1 MIIRGKTVSYKY
13 LKYPSLTR
21 MKNTKQ
27 PTAIAY
33 SVSKWAVRG
42 LTQATAVELAPHQIN
57 VRSRFIRDKAW
68 ENTDLATG

>member
-1 MIIRGKTVSYKY
+1 MITPKKTVPVK
-13 LKYPSLTR
+13 KHLTKKK
-21 MKNTKQ
+21 KNKQ

-57 VRSRFIRDKAW
+57 VRPVHWRHYMD
-68 ENTDLATG
+68 TY